1 MGLFGRE
8 LMHHRLPMPFNVL
21 QLIQQ
26 QEEELKQEEEYYTRL
41 YLLLTL
47 TLGVLEHQTI
57 SCQIHDWSHPGY
69 DYGKVNKTELS
80 SLQWLGCRHWFI
92 LEGPGHFAE
101 RWDCTPIPR
110 ADVSSCGEP
119 RLGGGALGLTL
130 HYLGSAILE
139 VQLQQIFA
147 IVPSVLARYL
157 DFSLDILLATDLIV
171 SRHNLLEGAFANI
184 DGLSLLAQTS
194 DDPEIENATYNGW
207 KMVHRIS
214 NILMFLPKGTIIGAV
229 LNAPG
234 SWHDAHTARPIFDC
248 LHTQVPEGYFVISDT
263 AFPQGPIAISGK
275 IKVPL
280 KGGEWIPA
288 DPDRQ
293 EVVMRFN
300 QQLLSFRQ
308 SAEWD
313 M

>member
-1 MGLFGRE
+1 
-8 LMHHRLPMPFNVL
+8 MPFNVL

-41 YLLLTL
+41 YLLLAL

-57 SCQIHDWSHPGY
+57 SMTGVTLDMIMGRSTRLSFHHY
-69 DYGKVNKTELS
+69 DG
-80 SLQWLGCRHWFI
+80 LGCCHWFI

-157 DFSLDILLATDLIV
+157 DFSLNILLATVRNMKEAEISLPKNITEY
-171 SRHNLLEGAFANI
+171 RKYKHNLLEGAFANI

-308 SAEWD
+308 SAEWG